1 MSDSRRLHSAA
12 DDPAPADPAK
22 ITEVPLCVDLDG
34 TLIKTDA
41 LVEAFLGLLKRRPL
55 AALAAPFLLLK
66 GKAYLKRWIAERS
79 LLDPAALPY
88 NQDVLAWMNT
98 QKLAGRRLVLATAS
112 DERSARAIAAHLGLF
127 ELVIASNG
135 QENLRGP
142 NKLRRLQERFPEGFD
157 YAGDSRADLEIW
169 KHSRKCI
176 VVHPSIALRRAVLS
190 EDPGALIFERQNQG
204 LRPWLR
210 LFRVHQWAKNLLIF
224 IPLITSHRILE
235 KGRLLEAC
243 WCFLGFSFCASAVY
257 IVNDLW
263 DLEMDR
269 RHPGKRSRPLACGE
283 ISLLEGL
290 LSLPLVLALS
300 IGILAGLPQPA
311 IGLVALYFVLTILYS
326 TLFKKQLLLDVF
338 LLASFYI
345 LRILIGGAANRIE
358 VSPWLLT
365 FAMFFFLS
373 LAFSKRVSELAARR
387 SGPSTGVTGRSYLTT
402 DIEQLNTFGVA
413 SGFLSALVLTLYF
426 QSDQV
431 RLLYRSPA
439 ALWLLLPLLLYW
451 ITRVWILTTRGAID
465 EDPVLWAITDRVTWI
480 LAAIGAAIM
489 MAGTLNLS
497 FPGNL

>member
-1 MSDSRRLHSAA
+1 VNT
-12 DDPAPADPAK
+12 
-22 ITEVPLCVDLDG
+22 TEVPLCVDLDG
-34 TLIKTDA
+34 TLIQTDA

-55 AALAAPFLLLK
+55 LAIVAPFLLLK
-66 GKAYLKRWIAERS
+66 GKAYLKGWIAQRS
-79 LLDPAALPY
+79 ILDPAALPY
-88 NQDVLAWMNT
+88 NQDVLDWINT
-98 QKLAGRRLVLATAS
+98 QKLDGRRLVLATAS
-112 DERSARAIAAHLGLF
+112 DERCARAIAEHLGLF
-127 ELVIASNG
+127 ELVIASNS

-142 NKLRRLQERFPEGFD
+142 NKLRCLQDRFPEGFD
-157 YAGDSRADLEIW
+157 YAGDSRADLAIW

-190 EDPGALIFERQNQG
+190 EDPGAIVFERQNQG

-224 IPLITSHRILE
+224 VPLITSHRILE

-257 IVNDLW
+257 IVNDLS
-263 DLEMDR
+263 DLEVDR
-269 RHPGKRSRPLACGE
+269 QHPTKRSRPLACGR
-283 ISLLEGL
+283 ISLLQGL
-290 LSLPLVLALS
+290 VSLPIVLANS
-300 IGILAGLPQPA
+300 IGILAGLPHPA
-311 IGLVALYFVLTILYS
+311 IALVALYFVLTILYS

-338 LLASFYI
+338 LLAFFYI

-373 LAFSKRVSELAARR
+373 LAFSKRVSELDVRR
-387 SGPSTGVTGRSYLTT
+387 NGNSTGVTGRSYLTT
-402 DIEQLNTFGVA
+402 DVEQLNTFGVA

-439 ALWLLLPLLLYW
+439 VLWLLLPLLLYW
-451 ITRVWILTTRGAID
+451 ITRIWILTARGEMH
-465 EDPVLWAITDRVTWI
+465 EDPVLFAITDRVTLI
-480 LAAIGAAIM
+480 IAAIGAAIM
-489 MAGTLNLS
+489 IAGSVNLS
-497 FPGNL
+497 FPGTP